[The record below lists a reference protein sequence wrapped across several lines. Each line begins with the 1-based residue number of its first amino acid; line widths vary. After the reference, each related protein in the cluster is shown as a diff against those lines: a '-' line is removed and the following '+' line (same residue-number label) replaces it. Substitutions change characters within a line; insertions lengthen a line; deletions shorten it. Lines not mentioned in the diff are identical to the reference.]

1 MKGGRPQ
8 SALPLPPTSV
18 RLDNVRVTYGERDV
32 IKDVSFT
39 VESGEL
45 AVLVGR
51 SGSGKTTLLR
61 AITGYAPLSGGRV
74 SIGGEDVTRQPPAR
88 RDIAMVFQ
96 SYSLYPHMTVRENW
110 LFPLQAAKLPSAERD
125 ARIAAVATTL
135 QMQRLLDRYPKELSG
150 GQQQRVAMGRA
161 LVRQPQLFLLDE
173 PLGALD
179 AKLRVDARSAF
190 KTLQRE
196 LGATTIYVTHDQV
209 EAQAL
214 GAKIVV
220 LDAGAVQQVGTPDEI
235 YDMPA
240 NRIVAGLFGSPPMN
254 FLDAELTTR
263 EDQVSVACGNMTLP
277 LLPAVARDVRAEGRD
292 REVILGV
299 RPEAIHLVPHPEE
312 GSVPASIYVTEPLG
326 HNLIADVR
334 FGDRIIRARADR
346 NIDRLASLQP
356 DDPVYIRFD
365 AAQIH
370 VFDRVTEQ
378 RL

>member
-1 MKGGRPQ
+1 VKEERPQ
-8 SALPLPPTSV
+8 AALPLPLTSV
-18 RLDNVRVTYGERDV
+18 RLENVRVTYGGRDV

-110 LFPLQAAKLPSAERD
+110 LFPLQAAKLPPAERD
-125 ARIAAVATTL
+125 ARIAAVAATL

-220 LDAGAVQQVGTPDEI
+220 LDDGAVQQVGTPDEI

-240 NRIVAGLFGSPPMN
+240 NHIVAGLFGSPPMN

-277 LLPAVARDVRAEGRD
+277 LPPAVARDVRAEGRD

-299 RPEAIHLVPHPEE
+299 RPEAIHLAPQPEE
-312 GSVPASIYVTEPLG
+312 GSVPASIYVIEPLG

-334 FGDRIIRARADR
+334 FGGRIIRARADR

-370 VFDRVTEQ
+370 LFDRVTQQ

>member
-135 QMQRLLDRYPKELSG
+135 QM
-150 GQQQRVAMGRA
+150 
-161 LVRQPQLFLLDE
+161 
-173 PLGALD
+173 
-179 AKLRVDARSAF
+179 
-190 KTLQRE
+190 
-196 LGATTIYVTHDQV
+196 
-209 EAQAL
+209 
-214 GAKIVV
+214 
-220 LDAGAVQQVGTPDEI
+220 
-235 YDMPA
+235 
-240 NRIVAGLFGSPPMN
+240 
-254 FLDAELTTR
+254 
-263 EDQVSVACGNMTLP
+263 
-277 LLPAVARDVRAEGRD
+277 
-292 REVILGV
+292 
-299 RPEAIHLVPHPEE
+299 
-312 GSVPASIYVTEPLG
+312 
-326 HNLIADVR
+326 
-334 FGDRIIRARADR
+334 
-346 NIDRLASLQP
+346 
-356 DDPVYIRFD
+356 
-365 AAQIH
+365 
-370 VFDRVTEQ
+370 
-378 RL
+378 

>member
-1 MKGGRPQ
+1 
-8 SALPLPPTSV
+8 V
-18 RLDNVRVTYGERDV
+18 RLDNVRVTYGGREV

-61 AITGYAPLSGGRV
+61 AITGYAPLSGGRI
-74 SIGGEDVTRQPPAR
+74 SIGGEEVTRQPPAR

-110 LFPLQAAKLPSAERD
+110 LFPLQAAKLPPAERD
-125 ARIAAVATTL
+125 ARIAAVAATL

-220 LDAGAVQQVGTPDEI
+220 LDDGAVQQVGTPDQI
-235 YDMPA
+235 YDTPA

-254 FLDAELTTR
+254 FLDAELTSH
-263 EDQVSVACGNMTLP
+263 EDRFSVTCGAMSLP
-277 LLPAVARDVRAEGRD
+277 LPPAVARNVRAGGTD

-299 RPEAIHLVPHPEE
+299 RPEGIYLAPHPEE
-312 GSVPASIYVTEPLG
+312 GSLPASIYVTEPLG
-326 HNLIADVR
+326 HNLIVDVR
-334 FGDRIIRARADR
+334 FGDRVIRARADR
-346 NIDRLASLQP
+346 NVDRLASLQP
-356 DDPVYIRFD
+356 DDPVHIRFD

-370 VFDRVTEQ
+370 VFDRVTGQ
-378 RL
+378 RRG

>member
-1 MKGGRPQ
+1 MKEERPQ
-8 SALPLPPTSV
+8 AALPLPLTSV
-18 RLDNVRVTYGERDV
+18 RLENVRVTYGGRDV

-110 LFPLQAAKLPSAERD
+110 LFPLQAAKLPPAERE
-125 ARIAAVATTL
+125 ARIAAVAATL

-220 LDAGAVQQVGTPDEI
+220 LDDGAVQQVGTPDEI

-263 EDQVSVACGNMTLP
+263 GDQVSVACGNMTRPLP
-277 LLPAVARDVRAEGRD
+277 PTVARDVRGGGRD

-299 RPEAIHLVPHPEE
+299 RPEAIHLAPQPEE
-312 GSVPASIYVTEPLG
+312 GSVPASIYVIEPLG

-356 DDPVYIRFD
+356 DDAVYIRFD
-365 AAQIH
+365 DAQIH
-370 VFDRVTEQ
+370 LFDRVTEQ

>member
-1 MKGGRPQ
+1 
-8 SALPLPPTSV
+8 V
-18 RLDNVRVTYGERDV
+18 RLDNVRVTYGGREV

-110 LFPLQAAKLPSAERD
+110 LFPLQAAKLPPAERE
-125 ARIAAVATTL
+125 ARIAAVAATL

-220 LDAGAVQQVGTPDEI
+220 LDDGAVQQVGTPDEI

-263 EDQVSVACGNMTLP
+263 GDQVLVACGNMTLP
-277 LLPAVARDVRAEGRD
+277 LPPAVARDVRAEGRD

-299 RPEAIHLVPHPEE
+299 RPEAIHLAPQPEE
-312 GSVPASIYVTEPLG
+312 GSVPASIYVIEPLG

-356 DDPVYIRFD
+356 DDAVYIRFD
-365 AAQIH
+365 DAQIH
-370 VFDRVTEQ
+370 LFDRVTEQ

>member
-1 MKGGRPQ
+1 M
-8 SALPLPPTSV
+8 

-74 SIGGEDVTRQPPAR
+74 SIGGEDVTRQPR
-88 RDIAMVFQ
+88 RDGTSPWSSRAIPLPAHDR
-96 SYSLYPHMTVRENW
+96 PREL
-110 LFPLQAAKLPSAERD
+110 LFPLQAASCLQPSGD
-125 ARIAAVATTL
+125 ARIAAVAANAPDAAPARPL
-135 QMQRLLDRYPKELSG
+135 PEGLSG

-173 PLGALD
+173 LLGALD

-190 KTLQRE
+190 KTLQQE

-220 LDAGAVQQVGTPDEI
+220 LDAGAVQRVGTPDEI

-240 NRIVAGLFGSPPMN
+240 NRIVAGLFGSPPMI
-254 FLDAELTTR
+254 FSTR
-263 EDQVSVACGNMTLP
+263 S
-277 LLPAVARDVRAEGRD
+277 
-292 REVILGV
+292 
-299 RPEAIHLVPHPEE
+299 
-312 GSVPASIYVTEPLG
+312 
-326 HNLIADVR
+326 
-334 FGDRIIRARADR
+334 
-346 NIDRLASLQP
+346 
-356 DDPVYIRFD
+356 
-365 AAQIH
+365 
-370 VFDRVTEQ
+370 
-378 RL
+378 